1 MADSPILGTIFL
13 FAGNF
18 APRGYALCGG
28 QLLPISQNAALF
40 SILGTT
46 YGGNGTSTFALP
58 DLRGRAPIGA
68 GAGPG
73 LQPVTLGE
81 LAGANNVTLLQNNLP
96 PHTHSVNVNSG
107 AGTQTSAA
115 NNFLATTTD
124 PGTGNGIPAYTPAAT
139 PGAQLNNA
147 SLSLT
152 GGGTPVSV
160 QNPILGITY
169 IIAVSGI
176 FPSRN

>member
-1 MADSPILGTIFL
+1 MADSPLLGTIFL

-18 APRGYALCGG
+18 APRGYALCAG
-28 QLLPISQNAALF
+28 QLLPISQNSALF
-40 SILGTT
+40 AILGTT

-73 LQPVTLGE
+73 VQPVTLGQIS
-81 LAGANNVTLLQNNLP
+81 GANNVTLLQNNLP
-96 PHTHSVNVNSG
+96 AHTHLVNVNSG
-107 AGTQTSAA
+107 AGTQASAT
-115 NNFLATTTD
+115 NNFLATTND
-124 PGTGNGIPAYTPAAT
+124 PGTGNSLPSYMPALT
-139 PGAQLNNA
+139 PGAHLNTA

-152 GGGTPVSV
+152 GSGNPVSV

-169 IIAVSGI
+169 IIAVNGV